1 MPSDQQSSQSGM
13 SGIRVY
19 ALARPDGSTL
29 LAAYFSQRHAEMAL
43 PLWSS
48 ALGQDLRVVSWPV
61 EEDSM
66 VITDG

>member
-1 MPSDQQSSQSGM
+1 MPEPRPLKM

-29 LAAYFSQRHAEMAL
+29 GHAYFNQRHAEESL
-43 PLWSS
+43 PSWAS
-48 ALGQDLRVVSWPV
+48 ALGEDLWVVSWPV

-66 VITDG
+66 VIVDA